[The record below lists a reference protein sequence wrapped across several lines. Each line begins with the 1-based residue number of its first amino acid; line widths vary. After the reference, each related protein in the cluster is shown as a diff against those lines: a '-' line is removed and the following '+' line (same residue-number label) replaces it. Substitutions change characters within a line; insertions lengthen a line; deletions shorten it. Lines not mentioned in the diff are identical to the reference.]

1 MLNGSIKP
9 YIYTLN
15 KDGGTDNAAYWN
27 LRYFPP
33 PDFHGTKVFEYKI
46 TEPDGTFSTKHKT
59 ANGSVY
65 NGNATI
71 TIIVNPVNDPPI
83 VPDEKWVTTYEEQPI
98 KIELTA
104 EDPDNNNVNFS
115 IVNQPPNGSVSLS
128 IEGGRTFATYT
139 PDEDFYGLLSAMDP
153 NILGHFNDDELG
165 DTTGMSPHGW
175 VLGGNTTSGQNWDE
189 RFGAGYHSQEIVNIA
204 AVGLPQIPGF
214 TQAYHVTAG
223 GNPQCQVDG
232 YPGCWGGLATGMGID
247 FTIPILYQA
256 LVYVNSGCVIFG
268 NLNSANVAQQCPT
281 NGEWVWITSYD
292 PTWSIANTNTGLH
305 LYACSDGSNN
315 CDGMTGNWNP
325 DVYDT
330 EGEVADFYVAAFQA
344 IKNIGPTYTNLIN
357 NGSFEHW
364 NQESIHFE
372 LNVNSDGNPNQELAD
387 NWETAIWS
395 GDYWSYERVEGYPYG
410 EDLNPFA
417 LKMTMGGNSADSS
430 LPCCGMTQSLT
441 LVNGQTYQL
450 DFDIKTNASVSN
462 FKVDG
467 LFVTSDGGFL
477 RVDDYVENYQTNQWM
492 HVAATGT
499 YIGNGDTKLD
509 FYRSGNAQENDYW
522 IYDNVSLVALESY
535 PQPIGYIGTQ
545 TVNLQPDSFSYKAN
559 DGAADSN
566 IGVVKINVI
575 GKKEGLPE
583 DIKKTIKT
591 IEKKNF
597 K

>member
-330 EGEVADFYVAAFQA
+330 EG
-344 IKNIGPTYTNLIN
+344 
-357 NGSFEHW
+357 
-364 NQESIHFE
+364 
-372 LNVNSDGNPNQELAD
+372 
-387 NWETAIWS
+387 
-395 GDYWSYERVEGYPYG
+395 
-410 EDLNPFA
+410 A
-417 LKMTMGGNSADSS
+417 LKAAKKLKNDKGFYEHCSNKA
-430 LPCCGMTQSLT
+430 LT
-441 LVNGQTYQL
+441 LYKEEFTKEKFINI
-450 DFDIKTNASVSN
+450 FNK
-462 FKVDG
+462 
-467 LFVTSDGGFL
+467 
-477 RVDDYVENYQTNQWM
+477 NY
-492 HVAATGT
+492 
-499 YIGNGDTKLD
+499 
-509 FYRSGNAQENDYW
+509 
-522 IYDNVSLVALESY
+522 
-535 PQPIGYIGTQ
+535 
-545 TVNLQPDSFSYKAN
+545 
-559 DGAADSN
+559 
-566 IGVVKINVI
+566 
-575 GKKEGLPE
+575 
-583 DIKKTIKT
+583 
-591 IEKKNF
+591 
-597 K
+597 